1 MKPIQLIKLFSEYY
15 KKLRILIIGCIIFLT
30 SCTSLTKTQIESVNQ
45 FATITKNFSDYPSKI
60 MTELAEVRLIR
71 GVCYA
76 NSLSNPILH
85 IEALDSLYNKSV
97 YATKIS
103 EKVDITFKI
112 IDKYAQ
118 SLALLSSDKYQIEL
132 ENKSQ
137 ELGIGLDSLV
147 SQYNRIEKSSKLP
160 TNIGGAI
167 GKLVV
172 IGGSQYVKSKQAK
185 EIKKF
190 VPKADTLISVM
201 TSNLLL
207 FLESENINQLIEA
220 EEWGVKQ
227 NYLSYLRQITKPS
240 IEDEYIYLDLK
251 SRMTRI
257 KNMRLQTIVATKQL
271 RLAHKKLLLALQK
284 RKKLT
289 EVVDEV
295 QKLGND
301 INDLNKI
308 WEKNK

>member
-1 MKPIQLIKLFSEYY
+1 
-15 KKLRILIIGCIIFLT
+15 LT